1 MGGNMNQLASNQLPK
16 NHTSGCT
23 EEATTAEQELTAFFK
38 AVMNLF
44 GPEQAELSADDWL
57 NELTA
62 TEALPSSMREWRSIT
77 LKASARLAARVS
89 ALFTTNSPCHSLAS
103 SCS

>member
-1 MGGNMNQLASNQLPK
+1 MNQLASNQPPK

-62 TEALPSSMREWRSIT
+62 LKLCLLQSVNGEASLSKLPRG
-77 LKASARLAARVS
+77 
-89 ALFTTNSPCHSLAS
+89 SPHG
-103 SCS
+103 

>member
-1 MGGNMNQLASNQLPK
+1 MNQLAINQPPK

-23 EEATTAEQELTAFFK
+23 EEENTAERELTAFFK

-44 GPEQAELSADDWL
+44 GPEQAELSANDWL

-62 TEALPSSMREWRSIT
+62 TEALPASTREWRAVT

-89 ALFTTNSPCHSLAS
+89 ALFTTDYSCQALAS
-103 SCS
+103 MCS